1 MIKFIGYFNNII
13 QNELKLISTQ
23 DSYES
28 YKSQYTEWKSYHAT
42 VYDKLI
48 TNECINFIN
57 KQYILFSNYC
67 KIIENLNLKPES
79 FIVYNPPKLI
89 QKNSRVTQ
97 YNTEIS
103 SPTRSRNNSYYQNT
117 TQINTINQRVTNKPP
132 PPPIPAKTISRPYT
146 STQSILPLP
155 PTNIPSN
162 QSRTRTP
169 SFNTINPPPPP
180 PPVPSSQTR
189 TRTISFTKPLPS
201 PPPVRPVN
209 QPSQQTIQQ
218 NNTST
223 IQQNNTS
230 TIQQNYLY
238 KVVALYDLNDDK
250 CLKFKKGDVIEVY
263 KESNKDWLYC
273 RFNNYYGNVPNNY
286 VKKIK

>member
-1 MIKFIGYFNNII
+1 MIKFIEYFNYII

-79 FIVYNPPKLI
+79 FVVYNPPKLI
-89 QKNSRVTQ
+89 QKNNRITQ
-97 YNTEIS
+97 YNTETS
-103 SPTRSRNNSYYQNT
+103 SPTRSRSNSYYQNT
-117 TQINTINQRVTNKPP
+117 TQINTINPRVTNKPP

-155 PTNIPSN
+155 PTNIPNN
-162 QSRTRTP
+162 QSRTRTT
-169 SFNTINPPPPP
+169 SFNKVNPPPPP
-180 PPVPSSQTR
+180 PPPPAPSSQTR
-189 TRTISFTKPLPS
+189 TRTISYTKPLPS
-201 PPPVRPVN
+201 PPPARLAVN
-209 QPSQQTIQQ
+209 QPSQQTIQH
-218 NNTST
+218 
-223 IQQNNTS
+223 NNTS

-238 KVVALYDLNDDK
+238 KVVALYDLNDNN

-263 KESNKDWLYC
+263 RESNKDWLYC
-273 RFNNYYGNVPNNY
+273 KFNNNYGNVPNNY
-286 VKKIK
+286 VKKI